1 MKFEKCVRTFFKQPI
16 GARSGGRDNTEI
28 KKNELM
34 ENEKFEMPGMEIVNL
49 GMEDVITASCT
60 ADGCGCDGDLSEA
73 KIGLCL

>member
-1 MKFEKCVRTFFKQPI
+1 MK
-16 GARSGGRDNTEI
+16 I

-34 ENEKFEMPGMEIVNL
+34 DNEKFEMPEMEIVNL

-60 ADGCGCDGDLSEA
+60 ADGCGCEDDINEP